1 MSTTIIPSTD
11 TPITRI
17 RANNGRHIILY
28 NTWLLKLF
36 FYNGVIYCVY
46 KGPHQPGLDL
56 VDSSVFRT
64 HSGNGQ
70 HAATS
75 PRHESNRGKL

>member
-1 MSTTIIPSTD
+1 MK
-11 TPITRI
+11 
-17 RANNGRHIILY
+17 
-28 NTWLLKLF
+28 WF
-36 FYNGVIYCVY
+36 FYNGIIYCVY

-56 VDSSVFRT
+56 VDSNVFRT

-75 PRHESNRGKL
+75 PRHESNRGKI